1 DVFAWVYFVSAQPA
15 IRGAKHINGQRDPVK
30 RLNESLKQ
38 KERRRCREIVFEKPP
53 KLARQMSMP
62 VDERIK
68 RRQVDRAAVQ
78 PASEAIA
85 FPDSG
90 AVEHDPPVLLADEMK
105 DGQVRQHAPED
116 QLAFRIQGPTNDP
129 AEHRPARVERT
140 A

>member
-1 DVFAWVYFVSAQPA
+1 MNDYVSYGEGVIGIERYDPGVPADSGRQYNDVFAWVYFVPAQPA
-15 IRGAKHINGQRDPVK
+15 IRRAKHINGQRDPVK
-30 RLNESLKQ
+30 RLNETFEQ
-38 KERRRCREIVFEKPP
+38 KERGRCREIVFEKPP

-90 AVEHDPPVLLADEMK
+90 AVEHD
-105 DGQVRQHAPED
+105 
-116 QLAFRIQGPTNDP
+116 
-129 AEHRPARVERT
+129 
-140 A
+140 